1 MTQKGEH
8 NGRTSRST
16 AGRRRGS
23 SSSGDSCGRNSS
35 GTGNTGT
42 GSGRGRYPSPRE
54 TDGSERINEI
64 TRKRREAERE
74 VERLKKELEVKSRVP
89 APPTDRPKIEN
100 FETQEAYEDA
110 VYEWRDRKRWQET
123 LAEQKQ
129 REEAEALAKYRA
141 NAEKVRSVYEDF
153 DEVVEQPIFSP
164 TMREV
169 LLNSDEGPMVSY
181 FLGRPE
187 NQAITDKIRS
197 MPERLQVYELGKL
210 EAKLLLAQKTK
221 KPTGAPAPISP
232 VGATGGHTIDE
243 SKLSDDEWFKLEKQ
257 RELEKIKKKYGG

>member
-1 MTQKGEH
+1 MEEQEVTTPEGAEEAAVQEIPAEETVAEPATPEPEVAEVVIPPPVKQ
-8 NGRTSRST
+8 T
-16 AGRRRGS
+16 AQ
-23 SSSGDSCGRNSS
+23 
-35 GTGNTGT
+35 
-42 GSGRGRYPSPRE
+42 
-54 TDGSERINEI
+54 ERINEI

-74 VERLKKELEVKSRVP
+74 VERLQKELAEKSKAT
-89 APPTDRPKIEN
+89 APSPDRPKIEN

-110 VYEWRDRKRWQET
+110 LFNWRDSKKQNET
-123 LAEQKQ
+123 LAEQRQ
-129 REEAEALAKYRA
+129 REEAEALAKYRI

-153 DEVVEQPIFSP
+153 DEVVEQPVFSP

>member
-1 MTQKGEH
+1 MEEQEVITPEGAEEAVQEIPAEVPAEPEIPEPEVAEVVIPPPVKQ
-8 NGRTSRST
+8 T
-16 AGRRRGS
+16 AQ
-23 SSSGDSCGRNSS
+23 
-35 GTGNTGT
+35 
-42 GSGRGRYPSPRE
+42 
-54 TDGSERINEI
+54 ERINEI

-74 VERLKKELEVKSRVP
+74 VERLQKQLAEKEK
-89 APPTDRPKIEN
+89 APPPAIDRPKIEN

-110 VYEWRDRKRWQET
+110 LFNWRDSKKQNET
-123 LAEQKQ
+123 LAEQRQ
-129 REEAEALAKYRA
+129 REEAEALAKYRV

-153 DEVVEQPIFSP
+153 DEVVEQPVFSP

-169 LLNSDEGPMVSY
+169 LLNSDEGPIVSY

-243 SKLSDDEWFKLEKQ
+243 SKLTDDEWFKLEKQ
-257 RELEKIKKKYGG
+257 REYEKIKKKYGG

>member
-1 MTQKGEH
+1 MEEQEVITPEGAEEAAVQEIPAETPVVTEPETPEPEVEEVVIPPPVKQ
-8 NGRTSRST
+8 T
-16 AGRRRGS
+16 AQ
-23 SSSGDSCGRNSS
+23 
-35 GTGNTGT
+35 
-42 GSGRGRYPSPRE
+42 
-54 TDGSERINEI
+54 ERINEI

-74 VERLKKELEVKSRVP
+74 VERLQKALADKEK
-89 APPTDRPKIEN
+89 APVSSPDRPKIEN

-110 VYEWRDRKRWQET
+110 LFNWRDSKKQNET
-123 LAEQKQ
+123 LAEQRK
-129 REEAEALAKYRA
+129 REESEALAKYRA

-153 DEVVEQPIFSP
+153 DEVVEQPVFSP
-164 TMREV
+164 TMRDV

-187 NQAITDKIRS
+187 NQAITDKIRAL
-197 MPERLQVYELGKL
+197 PERLQVYELGKL

-243 SKLSDDEWFKLEKQ
+243 SKLTDDEWFKLEKERQ
-257 RELEKIKKKYGG
+257 YEKIKKKYGG

>member
-1 MTQKGEH
+1 MEEQEVITPEGAEEAVAQEIPAEVPVEPEIPEPEAEEVVIPPPVKQ
-8 NGRTSRST
+8 T
-16 AGRRRGS
+16 AQ
-23 SSSGDSCGRNSS
+23 
-35 GTGNTGT
+35 
-42 GSGRGRYPSPRE
+42 
-54 TDGSERINEI
+54 ERINEI

-74 VERLKKELEVKSRVP
+74 VERLQKQLAEKEK
-89 APPTDRPKIEN
+89 APPPAADRPKIEN

-110 VYEWRDRKRWQET
+110 LFNWRDSKKQNET
-123 LAEQKQ
+123 LAEQRQ
-129 REEAEALAKYRA
+129 REEAEALAKYRV

-153 DEVVEQPIFSP
+153 DEVVEQPVFSP

-187 NQAITDKIRS
+187 NQAITDKIRAL
-197 MPERLQVYELGKL
+197 PERLQVYELGKL

-243 SKLSDDEWFKLEKQ
+243 SKLSDEEWFKLEKQ
-257 RELEKIKKKYGG
+257 REYEKIKKKYGG

>member
-1 MTQKGEH
+1 MEEQVVTPPEGAEEAAVQEIPAETPEEPKTPE
-8 NGRTSRST
+8 TEVTEQEEVVIPPPVKQT
-16 AGRRRGS
+16 AQ
-23 SSSGDSCGRNSS
+23 
-35 GTGNTGT
+35 
-42 GSGRGRYPSPRE
+42 
-54 TDGSERINEI
+54 ERINEI

-74 VERLKKELEVKSRVP
+74 VERLKQELAKKEQ
-89 APPTDRPKIEN
+89 APVIPTDRPRLEN
-100 FETQEAYEDA
+100 FDTQEAYEDA
-110 VYEWRDRKRWQET
+110 LFNWRDNHKRNET

-153 DEVVEQPIFSP
+153 DEVVEQPIYST

-197 MPERLQVYELGKL
+197 LPERLQVYELGKL
-210 EAKLLLAQKTK
+210 EAKLVLAQKTK

-232 VGATGGHTIDE
+232 VGATGGHAIDE
-243 SKLSDDEWFKLEKQ
+243 SKLSDEEWFKLEKQ
-257 RELEKIKKKYGG
+257 RNYDKIKKKYGG

>member
-1 MTQKGEH
+1 MEEQEVVTPEGAEEAAIQEIPAEVPAEPATPEPEAAEVVIPPPVKQ
-8 NGRTSRST
+8 T
-16 AGRRRGS
+16 AQ
-23 SSSGDSCGRNSS
+23 
-35 GTGNTGT
+35 
-42 GSGRGRYPSPRE
+42 
-54 TDGSERINEI
+54 ERINEI

-74 VERLKKELEVKSRVP
+74 VERLQKELAERSKTP
-89 APPTDRPKIEN
+89 APAADRPKIEN

-110 VYEWRDRKRWQET
+110 LFNWRDSKKQNET
-123 LAEQKQ
+123 LAEQRQ
-129 REEAEALAKYRA
+129 REEAEALTKYRM

-153 DEVVEQPIFSP
+153 DEVVEQPVFSP